1 MADLDRIGPL
11 KPALPPIKRRE
22 RQRRRDGDTGTT
34 EPGPDDKPSDEPRS
48 DGSTHQV
55 DEYA

>member
-34 EPGPDDKPSDEPRS
+34 EPDRDKRPSDEPRS
-48 DGSTHQV
+48 DDSTHQV
-55 DEYA
+55 DDYA